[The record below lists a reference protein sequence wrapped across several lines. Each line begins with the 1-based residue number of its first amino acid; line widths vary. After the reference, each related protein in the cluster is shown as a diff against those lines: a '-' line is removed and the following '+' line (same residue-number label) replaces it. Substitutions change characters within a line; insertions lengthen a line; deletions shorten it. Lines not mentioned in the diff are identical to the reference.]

1 MSSSS
6 QRLTNYAA
14 FTRVGTGAS
23 QVGRLDAEN
32 GTIQPLS
39 LLSGYPM
46 TDLCRVIEAGAS
58 QIVASGSALPLSSVK
73 LLAPVA
79 GRDVLAVGKNYMEHA
94 KEFNASGYDSSD
106 KVDRPSHP
114 VIFTKRATSIIADG
128 EDIFLH
134 PEFSESIDY
143 EGEIGVIVGK
153 TGFRIPREKAM
164 DHVWGYTIINDMT
177 ARERQRD
184 HKQFYI
190 GKSADTFCPM
200 GPVAVPKEHLP
211 SALRVQTH
219 VNGELRQDATTD
231 DLIFDIPTLISTL
244 SEGQTLLP
252 GDVLASGTPA
262 GVGIGRN
269 PPLFLKEG
277 DEIAISIPGIGTLR
291 NRVTTCN
298 ATAERLASRSVFNLG
313 NATRSVGATAGLTNI
328 NGKPLHYRRLGSG
341 GGNFVF
347 VHGLGGTAEYFSPL
361 ISDLGLRDVG
371 ALHLFDFEGHGLSPT
386 HPLSVLTVDS
396 LAADL
401 AGVFSHAG
409 ITGSNPGTLIA
420 HSMGS
425 IVALKFALVNP
436 GLVERL
442 VLLGPPPFPL
452 SGTARKAGEEH
463 SELVR
468 ASGMGAV
475 VDEIVLGGTSEKTR
489 RTNPLAVSVIRLSI
503 LGQEPESFA
512 KASLA
517 LARDEAALPLEIL
530 HARTMIITGSEDE
543 ISSPTV
549 VEEYARRIKGA
560 EIAVL
565 PNVGQWH
572 IFEDVKGVSSI
583 LMRFFFNQLRR
594 DCHADRQ

>member
-1 MSSSS
+1 MNSPA

-14 FTRVGTGAS
+14 FTRLDTGVS
-23 QVGRLDAEN
+23 QIGHLDVES

-39 LLSGYPM
+39 LLSGYPIK
-46 TDLCRVIEAGAS
+46 DLYQIIEAGPS
-58 QIVASGSALPLSSVK
+58 QIVASGSTLPLSSIK
-73 LLAPVA
+73 LLAPIS

-106 KVDRPSHP
+106 KVDLPSHP

-134 PEFSESIDY
+134 PEFSKSVDY

-153 TGFRIPREKAM
+153 AGFRIPKEKAM
-164 DHVWGYTIINDMT
+164 DYVWGYTIINDMT

-200 GPVAVPKEHLP
+200 GPVAVPKEDLP
-211 SALRVQTH
+211 SVLRVQTQ

-231 DLIFDIPTLISTL
+231 DLIFDIPTLINTL

-252 GDVLASGTPA
+252 GDVIASGTPA

-277 DEIAISIPGIGTLR
+277 DKIAITIPGIGTLH
-291 NRVTTCN
+291 NSVTGFN
-298 ATAERLASRSVFNLG
+298 ATTERLASQSAFSLG

-328 NGKPLHYRRLGSG
+328 NGKPLHYKRLGSG
-341 GGNFVF
+341 GSNYVF

-361 ISDLGLRDVG
+361 ISDLGLQD
-371 ALHLFDFEGHGLSPT
+371 AATLHLFDFEGHGISPT
-386 HPLSVLTVDS
+386 HPSSVLTVDS
-396 LAADL
+396 LVADL
-401 AGVFSHAG
+401 AGVFSRAG
-409 ITGSNPGTLIA
+409 ITKSNPATLIA
-420 HSMGS
+420 HSLGA
-425 IVALKFALVNP
+425 IIALKFALVNP
-436 GLVERL
+436 GLVKKL

-452 SGTARKAGEEH
+452 PEATRRVSEDC

-468 ASGMGAV
+468 ASGIGAV
-475 VDEIVLGGTSEKTR
+475 VNEIVLGSTSEHTR
-489 RTNPLAVSVIRLSI
+489 RTNPLAVSAIRLSI

-512 KASLA
+512 KACGVLT
-517 LARDEAALPLEIL
+517 RDDAALPLETLDVQTI
-530 HARTMIITGSEDE
+530 IITGSEDK
-543 ISSPTV
+543 ISSPAV
-549 VEEYARRIKGA
+549 AGEYAKRIKGA

-572 IFEDVKGVSSI
+572 VFEDVKGVSSS
-583 LMRFFFNQLRR
+583 LKSFL
-594 DCHADRQ
+594 